1 MLICLALACLLS
13 VRLIQSEVSAM
24 LARDADASV
33 SESYLQYLR
42 KH

>member
-1 MLICLALACLLS
+1 MLICLALACLPS
-13 VRLIQSEVSAM
+13 VRLIKSEVSAM
-24 LARDADASV
+24 LAWDADASV